1 MVSIVG
7 ERYADCMFRNFNVG
21 HDEDTKHR
29 ERAKHAVFEYAAD
42 IANNRAKGRNLI
54 LFGSCGTGKDH
65 LAAAVVRTAL
75 GSGFNV
81 AYARGSIL
89 MDEMLEAVK
98 AGEVIDS
105 KYLKWDFLLISDI
118 EPRADKETSDFFK
131 SKMLDLIDAR
141 YRACLPT
148 IITSNVSNREQLVKA
163 IGQRTVDRLLQDA
176 VLVRMEWNSYRTGG
190 M

>member
-1 MVSIVG
+1 MVTIVG
-7 ERYADCMFRNFNVG
+7 ERYADCMFRNFKVG
-21 HDEDTKHR
+21 HDEDTFKR
-29 ERAKHAVFEYAAD
+29 EKAKQAVLEYAKA
-42 IANNRAKGRNLI
+42 ISINRAKGRNLI

-65 LAAAVVRTAL
+65 LAAAVVRTVL
-75 GSGFNV
+75 GSGLNV

-89 MDEMLEAVK
+89 LDEMLEAAR
-98 AGEVIDS
+98 AGELIDS

-148 IITSNVSNREQLVKA
+148 IITSNVEDRAQLMNA
-163 IGQRTVDRLLQDA
+163 IGERTVDRLLQDA
-176 VLVRMEWNSYRTGG
+176 VLVRMEWNSFRSGG
-190 M
+190 A